1 MRLFLKSMDLA
12 TAQLAIA
19 KLLGNARLSCS
30 LPPADSL
37 NQNRADL
44 PPPTIHSARKTLW
57 KAIRRLRQ
65 GGANLVP
72 TCICNCAYCL
82 NI

>member
-1 MRLFLKSMDLA
+1 MRHFLKSMDLA

-19 KLLGNARLSCS
+19 KLLGNARLSCG

-44 PPPTIHSARKTLW
+44 NPRQFTQRGKRSGRPFGGLGKGEPILSRRAF
-57 KAIRRLRQ
+57 AI
-65 GGANLVP
+65 AH
-72 TCICNCAYCL
+72 IA
-82 NI
+82 